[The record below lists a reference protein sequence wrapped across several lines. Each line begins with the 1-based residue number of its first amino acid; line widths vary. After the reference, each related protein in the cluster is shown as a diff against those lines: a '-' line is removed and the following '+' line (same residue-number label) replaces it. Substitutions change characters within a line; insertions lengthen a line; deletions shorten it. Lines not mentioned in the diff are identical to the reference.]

1 MIVTSEKPF
10 EDILEMV
17 KGGKVGLVGCLGGC
31 ASLYNTG
38 GKEQVE
44 DLAEK
49 LSKAGV
55 DVVCKTTQ
63 GRHCT
68 LSSFEAIKDSESLKG
83 ADAILVLACGVGV
96 QSIAGLADIPVYPA
110 LDTRFAGRGYDSE
123 LMERCLACG
132 NCIIHLTGG
141 ICPITR
147 CPKSLLNGPCG
158 GVYDGKCEVDKTND
172 CAWILIYKRL
182 KELGQLDKNKS
193 IKPAKDFQIMS
204 HPRKFEVKK

>member
-10 EDILEMV
+10 SEILEMV
-17 KGGKVGLVGCLGGC
+17 RGKKVGIIGCVGGC

-44 DLAEK
+44 S
-49 LSKAGV
+49 LSARLKEAGIE
-55 DVVCKTTQ
+55 VVCSTTQ

-68 LSSFEAIKDSESLKG
+68 LTAFSDIKDSESLKESG
-83 ADAILVLACGVGV
+83 VILIMACGVGV
-96 QSIAGLADIPVYPA
+96 QSVAGLAEVPVYPA
-110 LDTRFAGRGYDSE
+110 LNTWFAGRKYDAV

-132 NCIIHLTGG
+132 DCVLHLTGG

-158 GVYDGKCEVDKTND
+158 GVYAGKCEVDRTND

-182 KELGQLDKNKS
+182 KELGQLDKNRS
-193 IKPAKDFQIMS
+193 IKPPKDFKVMA
-204 HPRKFEVKK
+204 HPRKFEVS

>member
-10 EDILEMV
+10 EEILGMV
-17 KGGKVGLVGCLGGC
+17 KDKKVGILGCVGGC

-44 DLAEK
+44 SLAER
-49 LSKAGV
+49 LNDRGV
-55 DVVCKTTQ
+55 DVVFHSTQ

-68 LSSFEAIKDSESLKG
+68 LTTFEDIKDHETLRGSEV
-83 ADAILVLACGVGV
+83 ILIMACGVGV
-96 QSIAGLADIPVYPA
+96 QSVAGLADVPVYPA
-110 LDTRFAGRGYDSE
+110 LDTRFAGRRYDAV
-123 LMERCLACG
+123 LAERCLACG
-132 NCIIHLTGG
+132 DCILHLTGG

-158 GVYDGKCEVDKTND
+158 GVYGGMCEVDRSND

-182 KELGQLDKNKS
+182 KELGQLEKNKT
-193 IKPAKDFQIMS
+193 IKKPKNFKSMA
-204 HPRKFEVKK
+204 HVRKFEVK

>member
-1 MIVTSEKPF
+1 MIVTTEKAF
-10 EDILEMV
+10 DEILDMV
-17 KGGKVGLVGCLGGC
+17 RGKKVGILGCVGGC

-44 DLAEK
+44 SLANRLKE
-49 LSKAGV
+49 AGV
-55 DVVCKTTQ
+55 DVVSSSTQ

-68 LSSFEAIKDSESLKG
+68 LSEFSDIKDSTNLSVAEV
-83 ADAILVLACGVGV
+83 ILIMACGVGV
-96 QSIAGLADIPVYPA
+96 QSVAGIANIPVYPA
-110 LDTRFAGRGYDSE
+110 LDTKFAGRRFDSQ
-123 LMERCLACG
+123 LAERCLACG
-132 NCIIHLTGG
+132 DCILHLTGG

-158 GVYDGKCEVDKTND
+158 GVYAGKCEVDRTSD

-193 IKPAKDFQIMS
+193 IKAAKDFKIMT
-204 HPRKFEVKK
+204 HPRKFEGAL

>member
-10 EDILEMV
+10 DNILEMV
-17 KGGKVGLVGCLGGC
+17 QGKKVGILGCVGGC

-44 DLAEK
+44 S
-49 LSKAGV
+49 LSSRLSGAGV
-55 DVVCKTTQ
+55 DVVFASTQ

-68 LSSFEAIKDSESLKG
+68 LTDFTGIKGSETLGES
-83 ADAILVLACGVGV
+83 DVILIMACGVGV
-96 QSIAGLADIPVYPA
+96 QSVAGLAEIPVYPA
-110 LDTRFAGRGYDSE
+110 LDTRFAGMRFDSE
-123 LMERCLACG
+123 LAERCLACG
-132 NCIIHLTGG
+132 DCVLHLTGG

-158 GVYDGKCEVDKTND
+158 GVYAGKCEVDRTND

-182 KELGQLDKNKS
+182 KELGQLDKNKT
-193 IKPAKDFQIMS
+193 IKPAKDFKVMA
-204 HPRKFEVKK
+204 HPRKFTEAL

>member
-1 MIVTSEKPF
+1 MIVTTEKPF
-10 EDILEMV
+10 EEILEMV
-17 KGGKVGLVGCLGGC
+17 KGHKVGIIGCVGGC

-44 DLAEK
+44 SLAKMLIE
-49 LSKAGV
+49 SGV
-55 DVVCKTTQ
+55 EIVCATTQ

-68 LSSFEAIKDSESLKG
+68 LQSFTDIKESEALANAEI
-83 ADAILVLACGVGV
+83 ILIMACGVGV
-96 QSIAGLADIPVYPA
+96 QSIAGMTDISVYPA
-110 LDTRFAGRGYDSE
+110 LNTRFAGLRQEGL

-132 NCIIHLTGG
+132 DCILHLTGG

-158 GVYDGKCEVDKTND
+158 GVYEGKCEVDRTND

-182 KELGQLDKNKS
+182 KELGQLDRNKTIKKPKNFKV
-193 IKPAKDFQIMS
+193 IA
-204 HPRKFEVKK
+204 HPRKLKEVK